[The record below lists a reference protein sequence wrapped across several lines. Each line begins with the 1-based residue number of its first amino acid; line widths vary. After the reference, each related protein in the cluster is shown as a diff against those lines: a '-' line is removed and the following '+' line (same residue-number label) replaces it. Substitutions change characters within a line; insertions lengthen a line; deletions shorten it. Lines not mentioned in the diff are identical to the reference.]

1 MCSLILDNE
10 QFQPFPAP
18 SQFAEYDMIS
28 YKMGERMSMGVL
40 KDHLFICLPLNN
52 SVLEISVLGDYG
64 V

>member
-1 MCSLILDNE
+1 MCSFNLDDE
-10 QFQPFPAP
+10 QFQPFSAP
-18 SQFAEYDMIS
+18 LPFAEYDMLS

-52 SVLEISVLGDYG
+52 SVLEIWVLGDYG